1 MSRRLIGLITAV
13 PETLHAQRV
22 CEGLFGQCKKYDCDV
37 AVFSPMSHLSSGY
50 TVYTK
55 GEVNIFELINFE
67 MLDGLIVDT
76 ISLIEDKDESVR
88 DALLQKLQKECNKP
102 VVSLNLPLGDY
113 PVVNSDDAIVFRE
126 IMEHVVDVHHKSKIC
141 IVTGHKDYPISEERL
156 EVCLNF
162 LKEREID
169 IPPEWIIYGDFWY
182 TSGTQTAEKILS
194 GEIER
199 PEAVVCTSDHMAI
212 GLVNHLIQHGIRIPE
227 DILVTGFE
235 ASQEAALNR
244 VSVTSFESNEV
255 KVAADAMDLLY
266 QIIEP
271 DKELKPMDMREKK
284 FIHHGMSCGCEPDFI
299 HSAQAFKDSFYFIN
313 RDFTDPDANDIGRLM
328 EGYVAEIFSEAET
341 PLECIQHI
349 YLNTYYLKPY
359 IKYYLCLKEDWL
371 NPENVITKGYPDR
384 MKMVIHNT
392 PEPYSGFFALEDAPS
407 FDTKLMLPQMH
418 EENDEPYV
426 YYFSP
431 VHFRDIMLG
440 YSVLQRSL
448 AEKMK
453 MNVVYRTWLRN
464 VNVSLEM
471 IRSKNKLMK
480 LSIVDEMTGAYNRRG
495 MDLCLAQLLENAQE
509 GDSLLVAVVDMDGLK
524 YINDNFG
531 HAEGDFGIRQVYN
544 SLLMSTGDGEICV
557 RAGGDEFYLFGVGKY
572 TEADLAQR
580 KADFQM
586 YLDRANETYE
596 KPYVM
601 GASIGMELAPID
613 EALIVDKVINAADEK
628 MYTSKVEH
636 KKQRV

>member
-22 CEGLFGQCKKYDCDV
+22 CEGLFGQCAKYNYDV

-55 GEVNIFELINFE
+55 GEVNIFELINFD
-67 MLDGLIVDT
+67 LIDGLIVDT
-76 ISLIEDKDESVR
+76 ISLIEDQDESIR
-88 DALLQKLQKECNKP
+88 DALCKKLEKECSKP

-113 PVVNSDDAIVFRE
+113 PVVQSDDGIVFRE

-141 IVTGHKDYPISEERL
+141 IMTGHKDYPISEERL
-156 EVCLNF
+156 EVCLDF
-162 LKEREID
+162 LKERGIEI
-169 IPPEWIIYGDFWY
+169 PEEWIIYGDFWY
-182 TSGTQTAEKILS
+182 TSGIATAEKIVK
-194 GEIER
+194 GEISR

-212 GLVNHLIQHGIRIPE
+212 GLVNYLSEHGIRIPE

-235 ASQEAALNR
+235 ASQEAALNM
-244 VSVTSFESNEV
+244 VSVTSFESNEI
-255 KVAADAMDLLY
+255 KIAADAMDLLY
-266 QIIEP
+266 GMIEP
-271 DKELKPMDMREKK
+271 NGKKCPIDMRKKK

-341 PLECIQHI
+341 PRECIQHI

-359 IKYYLCLKEDWL
+359 TKYYLCLKEDWL
-371 NPENVITKGYPDR
+371 NPENVITKGYPER

-392 PEPYSGFFALEDAPS
+392 PEPYSGFYADEDAIS
-407 FDTKLMLPQMH
+407 FETKLMLPQMH
-418 EENDEPYV
+418 EDSEEPSV

-448 AEKMK
+448 TEKMK

-471 IRSKNKLMK
+471 IRAKNKLMQ

-495 MDLCLAQLLENAQE
+495 MDVRLAQLLENAGE
-509 GDSLLVAVVDMDGLK
+509 GDSLFVAVVDMDGLK

-531 HAEGDFGIRQVYN
+531 HTEGDFGIKQVYN
-544 SLLMSTGDGEICV
+544 ALLMSAREGEICV

-572 TEADLAQR
+572 TQADLDKQ
-580 KADFQM
+580 KDDFQS
-586 YLDRANETYE
+586 YLAKINDTGS
-596 KPYVM
+596 KPYLI

-613 EALIVDKVINAADEK
+613 DSLMVDKVINAADVK
-628 MYTSKVEH
+628 MYTSKVER